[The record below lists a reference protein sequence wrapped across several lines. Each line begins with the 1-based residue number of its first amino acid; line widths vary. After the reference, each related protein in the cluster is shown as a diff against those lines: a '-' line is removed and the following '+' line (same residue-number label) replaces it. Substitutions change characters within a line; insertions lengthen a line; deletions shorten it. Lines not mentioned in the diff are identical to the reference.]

1 MAQWQGGFDH
11 EGIDYM
17 FKVVMIGDSGVGKS
31 QLLNRFVRNDF
42 HMKSK
47 ATIGVEFLTKT
58 VLMDHKLVKAQ
69 IWDTAGQ
76 ERYQAITTAYYR
88 GATGALLAYDIS
100 NRHSFNHIE
109 KWLDE
114 LQHHADKNIVVM
126 LVGNKSDLSSIRQVS
141 IEEAEDLAKQKGLFF
156 IETSALDSNNVEP
169 AFLGLLSQIYTKVGK
184 KHITADGHEPNWDKA
199 NIEFEG
205 TKLLVSPQEPECQKS
220 KRKFNCCNIL

>member
-42 HMKSK
+42 HMNSK

-76 ERYQAITTAYYR
+76 ESSRMIIDST
-88 GATGALLAYDIS
+88 
-100 NRHSFNHIE
+100 SFSST
-109 KWLDE
+109 
-114 LQHHADKNIVVM
+114 IVVA
-126 LVGNKSDLSSIRQVS
+126 VVC
-141 IEEAEDLAKQKGLFF
+141 
-156 IETSALDSNNVEP
+156 
-169 AFLGLLSQIYTKVGK
+169 FLMGRARCGGGVFR
-184 KHITADGHEPNWDKA
+184 N
-199 NIEFEG
+199 
-205 TKLLVSPQEPECQKS
+205 S
-220 KRKFNCCNIL
+220 KRCSNSRRNRSR

>member
-42 HMKSK
+42 HMNSK

-76 ERYQAITTAYYR
+76 ER
-88 GATGALLAYDIS
+88 S
-100 NRHSFNHIE
+100 N
-109 KWLDE
+109 
-114 LQHHADKNIVVM
+114 
-126 LVGNKSDLSSIRQVS
+126 
-141 IEEAEDLAKQKGLFF
+141 FF
-156 IETSALDSNNVEP
+156 FCPT
-169 AFLGLLSQIYTKVGK
+169 FLLSIVNYFIGFSCV
-184 KHITADGHEPNWDKA
+184 
-199 NIEFEG
+199 
-205 TKLLVSPQEPECQKS
+205 C
-220 KRKFNCCNIL
+220 